1 MVANSRDETPQM
13 PETEAYKAK
22 QRELAR
28 LTQEPDNRLVSQE
41 ERIAIWDAYLELG
54 SYLAVSK
61 KLGRDR
67 ETIARHIKCQEFDA
81 YEAKAREEASKAVMS
96 VMSSRALDYGDHWFT
111 ASQEAAAKGDHRPAK
126 DALTALGVVKPD
138 QPTAQQG
145 IVIVN
150 GMDQAGQALPNPFQ
164 AFAGR
169 SETRDNPSR
178 QILDTEDGAVPQA
191 QDGCWVEGIKAEG

>member
-1 MVANSRDETPQM
+1 MNTRDETPQL
-13 PETEAYKAK
+13 PETEAYQAK

-28 LTQEPDNRLVSQE
+28 LERGPDTRLISHE

-67 ETIARHIKCQEFDA
+67 ETIARHVKCQEFDA
-81 YEAKAREEASKAVMS
+81 YEAKVKEEASRAVMAVMS
-96 VMSSRALDYGDHWFT
+96 GRALDYGDHWFT

-126 DALTALGVVKPD
+126 DALTALGVVK
-138 QPTAQQG
+138 
-145 IVIVN
+145 
-150 GMDQAGQALPNPFQ
+150 AGQAAPQTAIVITTGRDQQGQELPSPFA

-169 SETRDNPSR
+169 SETRDIPFR
-178 QILDTEDGAVPQA
+178 QGIDTEDGEAPQA
-191 QDGCWVEGIKAEG
+191 QDGCWVEAVKAEG